1 MHFVGE
7 GGLQG
12 DGERVYYEESENRET
27 NTRHTPEFQSLLLIF
42 KRARAGLS
50 PVVSQSPRPQSSLSL
65 LLIVSLRNKT
75 ASLCTDVPSSLS
87 FLFFFFFQGGGTA
100 VHRPRDRRKKRI
112 AKRLC
117 VTNVTGL

>member
-27 NTRHTPEFQSLLLIF
+27 NTRHTPEFQSLLLSF
-42 KRARAGLS
+42 KHARAGLS

-87 FLFFFFFQGGGTA
+87 FLFVFFFSGWGDGCTQATG
-100 VHRPRDRRKKRI
+100 PQKEEDR
-112 AKRLC
+112 
-117 VTNVTGL
+117 

>member
-1 MHFVGE
+1 MHFVWE

-27 NTRHTPEFQSLLLIF
+27 NTRHTPEFQSF
-42 KRARAGLS
+42 KHARAGLS

-87 FLFFFFFQGGGTA
+87 FLFFFFSGWGDGCTQATG
-100 VHRPRDRRKKRI
+100 PQKEEDR
-112 AKRLC
+112 
-117 VTNVTGL
+117 

>member
-27 NTRHTPEFQSLLLIF
+27 NTRHTPEFQSLLLSF

-87 FLFFFFFQGGGTA
+87 FLFLFFFRVGGRLYTGHGTA
-100 VHRPRDRRKKRI
+100 ERRGSLN
-112 AKRLC
+112 AC
-117 VTNVTGL
+117 V

>member
-12 DGERVYYEESENRET
+12 DGDRVYYEELENRET
-27 NTRHTPEFQSLLLIF
+27 NTRRTSEFQSLLLSF
-42 KRARAGLS
+42 KHARAGLS

-87 FLFFFFFQGGGTA
+87 FLVFFSAGGDGCTQDTG
-100 VHRPRDRRKKRI
+100 PQKEEDR
-112 AKRLC
+112 
-117 VTNVTGL
+117 

>member
-27 NTRHTPEFQSLLLIF
+27 NTRHTPEFQSLLLSF
-42 KRARAGLS
+42 KHARAGLS

-87 FLFFFFFQGGGTA
+87 FLFFFFFFRVGGRLYTGHGTA
-100 VHRPRDRRKKRI
+100 ERRGSLN
-112 AKRLC
+112 AC
-117 VTNVTGL
+117 V